1 MNIQEALKDVIQG
14 KDLSRDQAYEAAME
28 IVNGRATA
36 AQIGGF
42 LTGLRMKGESVEEI
56 CGFATA
62 MRKMVTPVPV
72 RATDVVD
79 TCGTGGDGKGSFNI
93 STVAALVAAGAGCK
107 VAKHGNRSVSSR
119 CGSADLFERLGVRIE
134 IAADRAAACVD
145 EIGIGFLFAPL
156 YHPAMKHAL
165 GPRKEL
171 GIRTIFNI
179 LGPLTNP
186 AGARRQLLGVYDKKL
201 VRPLAQVLLELGC
214 ERALVVHGDDGLD
227 EITVTGQTYLAE
239 VDRGQVREYSIGP
252 DDFGLP
258 RQDAAGLQAG
268 GGEENADIA
277 WQILENRGGMRQDV
291 VLLNAAAAIYVAG
304 RARSIGEGVKQARA
318 AIESGRAREKLM
330 RLRAETQ

>member
-1 MNIQEALKDVIQG
+1 MNIQEALMEVIQG
-14 KDLSRDQAYEAAME
+14 KDLSRDQARETAME
-28 IVNGRATA
+28 IMNGRATA

-42 LTGLRMKGESVEEI
+42 LTGLRMKGESVDEI
-56 CGFATA
+56 CGFAAA

-72 RATDVVD
+72 RAADVVD

-119 CGSADLFERLGVRIE
+119 CGSADLFERLGVKID
-134 IAADRAAACVD
+134 IGADRAAACVD

-214 ERALVVHGDDGLD
+214 ERALVVHGEDGLD
-227 EITVTGQTYLAE
+227 EITVTGPTYLAE
-239 VDRGQVREYSIGP
+239 VDRGEVREYSACPGRTP
-252 DDFGLP
+252 P
-258 RQDAAGLQAG
+258 ASRPAAGTRTPISPG
-268 GGEENADIA
+268 RSSGTG
-277 WQILENRGGMRQDV
+277 
-291 VLLNAAAAIYVAG
+291 AA
-304 RARSIGEGVKQARA
+304 RARTSSCSTPGPRSTSRAARPASARA
-318 AIESGRAREKLM
+318 
-330 RLRAETQ
+330 